1 MPISRRNLLKNL
13 ALAMPAIPA
22 IPAIAGASIAGT
34 PIAGAPSAQDPIEQA
49 PSAQAPSAQAPSAQ
63 SPFACAPFAPDRPGS
78 PSLPEPIQEGPF
90 NPTRSSL
97 RAYQV
102 PDWFRNAKFGIWAHW
117 GPQSAVEAGD
127 WYARNMYIQGNK
139 QYDYHIKTYGHPSK
153 FGFKDTIPA
162 WKAERFDPD
171 YLMGLYKKAGA
182 RYFMTMGVHHD
193 NFDLWNSR
201 HNRWNAVTMGPKKDI
216 VGLWKA
222 AARKH
227 GLKFGISDHLWIT
240 YKWFSTSKGADI
252 DGAMAG
258 AHYDGADPKN
268 FEYYR
273 DCEEVLNKH
282 LEWNENGI
290 PESWKQHWYLRIK
303 DLVDN
308 YTPDLLYCD
317 GHVPFE
323 EHGLGILAHLYNKSA
338 AAAGNAGF
346 GKAGA
351 NKGLTQAVY
360 TSKRPED
367 SAPGTGIC
375 VFDVERGVVDSI
387 WPTPWQTDTCIGDW
401 HYSREKIGKYKT
413 AKTVIDMLVDIVSRN
428 GNLMLNFP
436 LPASG
441 MLDKDELDVLGGIT
455 DWMAVNSEGIYD
467 TRPWKVFG
475 EGPGPMPKKNE
486 KENSSTQA
494 FNEHNRQDLTAQDI
508 RFTVKQ
514 DMLYAFFM
522 GWPESGQVI
531 IRQLADKSLLAPG
544 KIDHISLLGGGDLSY
559 TRDEQ
564 GLKIQLPSQQPGKNA
579 YTLKIRGTGLA
590 G

>member
-1 MPISRRNLLKNL
+1 MLMSISRRNLLKNI
-13 ALAMPAIPA
+13 ALAVPAIPS
-22 IPAIAGASIAGT
+22 IPAFAGNRPGWRPLPA
-34 PIAGAPSAQDPIEQA
+34 PIA
-49 PSAQAPSAQAPSAQ
+49 
-63 SPFACAPFAPDRPGS
+63 
-78 PSLPEPIQEGPF
+78 EGPF
-90 NPTRSSL
+90 LPTRASL

-102 PDWFRNAKFGIWAHW
+102 PDWFRDAKFGIWAHW

-139 QYDYHIKTYGHPSK
+139 QYDYHVKTYGHPSS
-153 FGFKDTIPA
+153 FGFKDTIPS

-171 YLMGLYKKAGA
+171 FLMGLYKKAGA

-201 HNRWNAVTMGPKKDI
+201 HNRWNAVNMGPKKDI
-216 VGLWKA
+216 VGLWGE

-240 YKWFSTSKGADI
+240 YKWFSTSKGADK
-252 DGAMAG
+252 DGPMAG
-258 AHYDGADPKN
+258 VHYDGADPRN
-268 FEYYR
+268 FEYYQ
-273 DCEEVLNKH
+273 DCEEVLDRR
-282 LEWNENGI
+282 LDWNENGI

-308 YTPDLLYCD
+308 YSPDLLYCD

-338 AAAGNAGF
+338 TANNAR
-346 GKAGA
+346 
-351 NKGLTQAVY
+351 TQAVY

-367 SAPGTGIC
+367 STPGTGIC

-401 HYSREKIGKYKT
+401 HYSREKIGKYKS
-413 AKTVIDMLVDIVSRN
+413 AKTVVDMLVDIVSRN

-441 MLDKDELDVLGGIT
+441 MLDKDELEVLSGIT
-455 DWMAVNSEGIYD
+455 DWMAVNSEGIYS

-475 EGPGPMPKKNE
+475 EGPASTLSKNE
-486 KENSSTQA
+486 KENSAQA
-494 FNEHNRQDLTAQDI
+494 FNEHSRKDLTSQDI
-508 RFTVKQ
+508 RFTLKGNT
-514 DMLYAFFM
+514 LYAFFM
-522 GWPESGQVI
+522 GWPETGQVV
-531 IRQLADKSLLAPG
+531 IRQLADKSQLAPG
-544 KIDHISLLGGGDLSY
+544 RIDHISLLGGGEFTSGGGELTY

-564 GLKIQLPSQQPGKNA
+564 GLKLQLPAQPPGKFA
-579 YTLKIRGTGLA
+579 YTLKISGSGF
-590 G
+590 

>member
-1 MPISRRNLLKNL
+1 MSISRRHLIKSI
-13 ALAMPAIPA
+13 ALTVPAIPA
-22 IPAIAGASIAGT
+22 IPALVAASPAGV
-34 PIAGAPSAQDPIEQA
+34 
-49 PSAQAPSAQAPSAQ
+49 
-63 SPFACAPFAPDRPGS
+63 PFARDRSSTPFQ
-78 PSLPEPIQEGPF
+78 PEPIEEGPF
-90 NPTRSSL
+90 VATRASL

-102 PDWFRNAKFGIWAHW
+102 PDWFRDAKFGIWAHW

-127 WYARNMYIQGNK
+127 WYARNMYIQGHK
-139 QYDYHIKTYGHPSK
+139 QYDHHVRTYGHPSK
-153 FGFKDTIPA
+153 FGFKDTIPS

-193 NFDLWNSR
+193 NFDLWNSQ
-201 HNRWNAVTMGPKKDI
+201 HNRWNAVNMGPGKDI
-216 VGLWKA
+216 VRLWGE

-240 YKWFSTSKGADI
+240 YKWFSTSKGADKE
-252 DGAMAG
+252 GPMAG
-258 AHYDGADPKN
+258 VHYDGADPRN

-273 DCEEVLNKH
+273 DCEEVLNAH
-282 LEWNENGI
+282 LDWNENGI

-308 YTPDLLYCD
+308 YRPDLLYCD

-338 AAAGNAGF
+338 SGNG
-346 GKAGA
+346 
-351 NKGLTQAVY
+351 GLTQAVY

-375 VFDVERGVVDSI
+375 VFDVERGVVESI

-401 HYSREKIGKYKT
+401 HYSREMMGTYKS

-441 MLDKDELDVLGGIT
+441 MLDGDELEVLSGIT
-455 DWMAVNSEGIYD
+455 DWMAVNREAIYA

-475 EGPGPMPKKNE
+475 ECPGSTSPKNE
-486 KENSSTQA
+486 KESSTAQA
-494 FNEHNRQDLTAQDI
+494 FNEHGRKDLTSQDI

-514 DMLYAFFM
+514 GTLYAFFM
-522 GWPESGQVI
+522 GWPESRQVTV
-531 IRQLADKSLLAPG
+531 RQLADKSPFAPG
-544 KIDHISLLGGGDLSY
+544 NIDHISLVGGGELAY

-564 GLKIQLPSQQPGKNA
+564 GLKIQLPERQTGRFAGALRIMGK
-579 YTLKIRGTGLA
+579 GLI